1 MHQYMVVDLTENKT
15 LIAGLSEDDA
25 TLHMIELSEIFSDRE
40 FEVREDRRG
49 A

>member
-1 MHQYMVVDLTENKT
+1 MNFMVVDLTANKT

-25 TLHMIELSEIFSDRE
+25 FLHMIELSQVFSDRD

-49 A
+49 